1 MRIIFVLQKYSA
13 YGGAEL
19 LLERTMAALIAR
31 GYEVAILSEQWPSSD
46 NGIEIIPCPTPSA
59 PRAFKQALFARAAE
73 RAFRQHEGAL
83 IQANQPI
90 PGCNILRTSGGVHA
104 AYLRQRALVDG
115 PLKRAWTKVSLFHR
129 NALRLERE
137 TFSDRRLGA
146 VIANSAMVKD
156 EVIEFYR
163 LPPER
168 VHHIPN
174 GVDPVRFR
182 PQLRDEFR
190 HTMRAKYGVDDKT
203 PVVLLI
209 GSGYRRK
216 GVSEAIKAVA
226 ASRSKPHLWIVGRD
240 SRPAKFM
247 AEAEQNGISDRFR
260 IFGPQPD
267 PRPWYGAADILALPS
282 WYEPFGTVVLEAA
295 ASGLPSVVSRSCGSR
310 EVIEKF
316 DPRLVYPV
324 GDTQALAV
332 AIDRAIELAS
342 LSETRMEIRRL
353 AKNYGMDAMVKRM
366 VALYDGFTDFHS

>member
-31 GYEVAILSEQWPSSD
+31 GYEVAILSEQWPSSG
-46 NGIEIIPCPTPSA
+46 NGIEIIPCPMPSA
-59 PRAFKQALFARAAE
+59 PRAFKPALFARAAE
-73 RAFRQHEGAL
+73 RAFRQHKGAL

-115 PLKRAWTKVSLFHR
+115 PLKRAWTKVSLFHQ

-137 TFSDRRLGA
+137 TYSDSRLGA
-146 VIANSAMVKD
+146 VIANSAMVKE
-156 EVIEFYR
+156 EVIEFYG
-163 LPPER
+163 LPRES

-174 GVDPVRFR
+174 GVDPVRFQ

-190 HTMRAKYGVDDKT
+190 QTIRAKYGVDDAT

-260 IFGPQPD
+260 IFGPQAD

-282 WYEPFGTVVLEAA
+282 WYEPFGTVILEAA
-295 ASGLPSVVSRSCGSR
+295 ASGLPSVVSSSCGSR
-310 EVIEKF
+310 EVVEAF

-324 GDTQALAV
+324 GDTQALAT
-332 AIDRAIELAS
+332 AIDRAIEQAS
-342 LSETRMEIRRL
+342 LSDTRMEIRRL
-353 AKNYGMDAMVKRM
+353 AENYGMDAMVKRM